1 MLWAL
6 ELTTNRREY
15 HNKILTFHIIFFPY
29 FSHGKI
35 STVGFKGSR
44 FEFHR

>member
-6 ELTTNRREY
+6 ELTTNGENITIRFLLFIY
-15 HNKILTFHIIFFPY
+15 YFSY

>member
-15 HNKILTFHIIFFPY
+15 HTKILTFHIIFFL
-29 FSHGKI
+29 FL
-35 STVGFKGSR
+35 TW
-44 FEFHR
+44 ED

>member
-15 HNKILTFHIIFFPY
+15 HNKILTFHILFFL
-29 FSHGKI
+29 FL
-35 STVGFKGSR
+35 TW
-44 FEFHR
+44 ED